1 MTTFEAADPTGPNLN
16 PSSSGAGESSAEAMA
31 GTPKPHEP
39 EPTTEALAQQARQ
52 AVEALARLSDPAAF
66 SELLRL
72 SALVGECLGVSA
84 RSLAE
89 GGSWAHVGEV
99 AGVTRQAAWSRWR
112 SDEQAVI
119 ESSNAGVPVDH
130 PPWPPGR
137 LGDPDYGSR

>member
-16 PSSSGAGESSAEAMA
+16 PSSSGAGESSAAAMA
-31 GTPKPHEP
+31 STLNRHEP
-39 EPTTEALAQQARQ
+39 EPTTEALAQRARQ
-52 AVEALARLSDPAAF
+52 AVEALAQLSDPAAF

-112 SDEQAVI
+112 SDT
-119 ESSNAGVPVDH
+119 
-130 PPWPPGR
+130 
-137 LGDPDYGSR
+137 L

>member
-16 PSSSGAGESSAEAMA
+16 PSSSGAGESRAEAMA
-31 GTPKPHEP
+31 GTPNPHEP

-72 SALVGECLGVSA
+72 SALVGESLGVSA

-112 SDEQAVI
+112 SDT
-119 ESSNAGVPVDH
+119 
-130 PPWPPGR
+130 
-137 LGDPDYGSR
+137 L

>member
-1 MTTFEAADPTGPNLN
+1 MTSFEAAGPAEPNPDPTV
-16 PSSSGAGESSAEAMA
+16 SGAEESGAETAA
-31 GTPKPHEP
+31 GTASPQP

-72 SALVGECLGVSA
+72 SALVGESLGVSA

-89 GGSWAHVGEV
+89 GGSWAQVGEV

-112 SDEQAVI
+112 
-119 ESSNAGVPVDH
+119 
-130 PPWPPGR
+130 
-137 LGDPDYGSR
+137 PDTL